1 MMESFVIETD
11 HVVEPLNARLY
22 NTQDLDYRYRKIFLK
37 IREKMKFTL
46 LMTTLPAAIL
56 ANGLLCDTDGKCD
69 TYGPYAMGYSV
80 I

>member
-22 NTQDLDYRYRKIFLK
+22 NTQDLDYRYRKIFLE

-69 TYGPYAMGYSV
+69 AWGL
-80 I
+80 

>member
-37 IREKMKFTL
+37 IREKMKFAL
-46 LMTTLPAAIL
+46 LMTTLPSAIL
-56 ANGLLCDTDGKCD
+56 ANGLLCDTDGKCN
-69 TYGPYAMGYSV
+69 TCGYRV
-80 I
+80 T